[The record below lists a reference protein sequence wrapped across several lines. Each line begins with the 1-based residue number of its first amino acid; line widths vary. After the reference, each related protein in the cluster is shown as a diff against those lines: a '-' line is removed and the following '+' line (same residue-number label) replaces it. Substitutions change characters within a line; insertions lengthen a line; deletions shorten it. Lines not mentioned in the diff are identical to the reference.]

1 MRKSISILAACLI
14 LTGTAAVTAQEDVV
28 DRLSVPF
35 SDPGKPG
42 FIEVGLVNGSIA
54 VTGYDG
60 GEVVIEAKTRT
71 RRISQDEER
80 VKGMIRIPVTT
91 TGLEVEEKDNQME
104 IGVESWKRTIDLTLR
119 VPFNTSLSLHTV
131 NNGDIKIENVRGELD
146 VNNTNGR
153 VTLTNVSGSVVAHAL
168 NKDLIVTFDQIFP
181 EKPMSF
187 STLNGDVNVTF
198 PADLKADVYIDSDNG
213 DVYSD
218 FEVELSRL
226 NREVVEENK
235 RDRDGKYRVRIDRR
249 IYGKINGGGQEI
261 TFKSFQGDIYIRRAK

>member
-1 MRKSISILAACLI
+1 MKKSISILAACLI

>member
-1 MRKSISILAACLI
+1 MKKSISILAACLI

-153 VTLTNVSGSVVAHAL
+153 VTLTNVSGSVVAPAL
-168 NKDLIVTFDQIFP
+168 NKDLIVPFDQIFP